1 MPEAIFIGFTGTPL
15 LKKDKKT
22 SIEVFGTYI
31 HSYKYNEAVKDG
43 VVLDLRYEYR
53 DIPQDITAH
62 DRIDQWF
69 DVKTRTL
76 SSRAKAKLKEKW
88 ASMQTIYSSRSRLE
102 RVAWDIIQDFDLK
115 PRLMDGNGNAILVA
129 DSIYTACKYYEI
141 FQQRGF
147 KKCAIISSYT
157 PQAGDL
163 RTDTVSADDET
174 ETFEKYEIYLRML
187 GFDPDNLPEKV
198 SIQKKVE
205 DFEKEVKEKFVNEPA
220 NMKLLI
226 VVDKLL
232 TGFDA
237 PPCTYLYIDK
247 SMQDHGL
254 FQAICRV
261 NRLDGDTK
269 EFGYIVDYK
278 QLFGNLKNAMDKYT
292 SGAFENYAPEDVDG
306 LLKDRGDE
314 AIKHFKDIYEDLEEL
329 CEGVE
334 APREDLQYLH
344 YFCGVSGMSEDMDEI
359 YARIREKLYKLVSSL
374 VRAYAEAKQYM
385 VDICSAT
392 ELNAYENKV
401 HFYIELKQTIGN
413 KSGDFLDFKAY
424 EPDMRKLIDNYIM
437 ASDSIKIGE
446 FDDLTLLDFVMDQGE
461 TMTGEDTPS
470 GQKEGAAEAIENNI
484 RRKMVE
490 KVTVNPKYYEK
501 MSAILDKL
509 IQDRQKGVLSY
520 KELLD
525 EYIKLAKNVDHPEE
539 NEDYPESVRHSKA
552 MQALYDNVGGDE
564 VLAIKLHKAVMDSKM
579 SGFRGDSIKERRIKR
594 ALFAILNDDTE
605 VERLYKIIEKQEEY

>member
-1 MPEAIFIGFTGTPL
+1 MGWTASLDMGSEKMVMALASGEGSVCH
-15 LKKDKKT
+15 LKGIKIMASQGIEHGVIKDKEKVRMCIR
-22 SIEVFGTYI
+22 SLMSELMKDREIEVMNVALSG
-31 HSYKYNEAVKDG
+31 AVLRIVERRI
-43 VVLDLRYEYR
+43 VV
-53 DIPQDITAH
+53 P
-62 DRIDQWF
+62 
-69 DVKTRTL
+69 
-76 SSRAKAKLKEKW
+76 
-88 ASMQTIYSSRSRLE
+88 
-102 RVAWDIIQDFDLK
+102 
-115 PRLMDGNGNAILVA
+115 
-129 DSIYTACKYYEI
+129 
-141 FQQRGF
+141 
-147 KKCAIISSYT
+147 
-157 PQAGDL
+157 
-163 RTDTVSADDET
+163 
-174 ETFEKYEIYLRML
+174 
-187 GFDPDNLPEKV
+187 
-198 SIQKKVE
+198 IQKKVVE
-205 DFEKEVKEKFVNEPA
+205 QSDLFRAEQRCIDAYGGGQDE
-220 NMKLLI
+220 
-226 VVDKLL
+226 VVDILPVGYAIDRGEMIADPL
-232 TGFDA
+232 GRSGRNLEV
-237 PPCTYLYIDK
+237 TYQVYLADYDYLADI
-247 SMQDHGL
+247 QGL
-254 FQAICRV
+254 FEGSGIQEI
-261 NRLDGDTK
+261 
-269 EFGYIVDYK
+269 EFYP
-278 QLFGNLKNAMDKYT
+278 A
-292 SGAFENYAPEDVDG
+292 
-306 LLKDRGDE
+306 
-314 AIKHFKDIYEDLEEL
+314 
-329 CEGVE
+329 
-334 APREDLQYLH
+334 
-344 YFCGVSGMSEDMDEI
+344 
-359 YARIREKLYKLVSSL
+359 

-539 NEDYPESVRHSKA
+539 NEDYPESVRYSKA

-564 VLAIKLHKAVMDSKM
+564 VLAIELHKAVMNSKM

-594 ALFAILNDDTE
+594 ALFAILNDDAE